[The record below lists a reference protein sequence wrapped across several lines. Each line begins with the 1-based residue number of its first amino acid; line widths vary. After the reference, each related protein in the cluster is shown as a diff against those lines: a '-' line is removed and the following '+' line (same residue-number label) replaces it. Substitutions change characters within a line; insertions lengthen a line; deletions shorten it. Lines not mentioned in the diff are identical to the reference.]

1 MMRIDKREAEDL
13 REIVIDANPLRFA
26 EGSCEIRWGRNRIL
40 CAVTVEGTVPKWLAG
55 QGKGWV
61 TAEYAMLPRS
71 TRQRIVRDSQ
81 RSKPNSRA
89 LEIQRIIGRSLRAVV
104 DLKALG
110 ERTITV
116 DCDVIEADGGTRT
129 ACITGGYVALALA
142 AKQMREQEQLGK
154 NAKLLKDYVAAVSV
168 GIVEGRRVVDLN
180 YMEDSQAETDMN
192 IVMTGEGRFVEV
204 QGTAEGEAFPREEL
218 DALLDMGSR
227 AVSRLVALQKTIVD
241 IAGL

>member
-1 MMRIDKREAEDL
+1 MRIDKRQPEEL
-13 REIVIDANPLRFA
+13 REITIEANPLRFA

-40 CAVTVEGTVPKWLAG
+40 CAATVEGAVPRWLAG

-71 TRQRIVRDSQ
+71 SRQRITRDSQ
-81 RSKPNSRA
+81 RQKPNSRA

-110 ERTITV
+110 ERTITI
-116 DCDVIEADGGTRT
+116 DCDVIEADGGTRC
-129 ACITGGYVALALA
+129 ASITGGFIALALA
-142 AKQMREQEQLGK
+142 ARQMREQEQLGK
-154 NAKLLKDYVAAVSV
+154 NARLLKDYVAAVSV

-192 IVMTGEGRFVEV
+192 IVMTGSGNFVEV
-204 QGTAEGEAFPREEL
+204 QGTAEGEAFPREDL
-218 DALLDMGSR
+218 DALLDLGSR
-227 AVSRLVALQKTIVD
+227 AVARLVEIQKSVVNIE
-241 IAGL
+241 GL

>member
-1 MMRIDKREAEDL
+1 MRIDKRQPEDL
-13 REIVIDANPLRFA
+13 REISIDANPLRFA

-40 CAVTVEGTVPKWLAG
+40 CAATVEGSVPKWLAG

-71 TRQRIVRDSQ
+71 SRQRIVRDSQ
-81 RSKPNSRA
+81 RQRPNSRG

-110 ERTITV
+110 ERMITI

-129 ACITGGYVALALA
+129 ACITGGFVALALA
-142 AKQMREQEQLGK
+142 AKQMREQEQLGR
-154 NAKLLKDYVAAVSV
+154 NVRLLKDYVAAVSV

-180 YMEDSQAETDMN
+180 YMEDSQAQTDMN
-192 IVMTGEGRFVEV
+192 VVMTGKGGFVEV
-204 QGTAEGEAFPREEL
+204 QGTAEGEAFPREDM
-218 DALLDMGSR
+218 DALLDMGAR
-227 AVSRLVALQKTIVD
+227 AVARLVEMQRSVVD
-241 IAGL
+241 IEGL

>member
-1 MMRIDKREAEDL
+1 MRIDKRQPEEL
-13 REIVIDANPLRFA
+13 REITIEANSLRFA

-40 CAVTVEGTVPKWLAG
+40 CAATVEGAVPRWLAG

-71 TRQRIVRDSQ
+71 SRQRITRDSQ
-81 RSKPNSRA
+81 RQKPNSRA

-110 ERTITV
+110 ERTITI
-116 DCDVIEADGGTRT
+116 DCDVIEADGGTRC
-129 ACITGGYVALALA
+129 ASITGGFIALALA
-142 AKQMREQEQLGK
+142 ARQMREQEQLGK
-154 NAKLLKDYVAAVSV
+154 NARLLKDYVAAVSV

-192 IVMTGEGRFVEV
+192 IVMTGSGNFVEV
-204 QGTAEGEAFPREEL
+204 QGTAEGEAFPREDL
-218 DALLDMGSR
+218 DALLDLGSR
-227 AVSRLVALQKTIVD
+227 AVARLVEIQKSVVNIE
-241 IAGL
+241 GL